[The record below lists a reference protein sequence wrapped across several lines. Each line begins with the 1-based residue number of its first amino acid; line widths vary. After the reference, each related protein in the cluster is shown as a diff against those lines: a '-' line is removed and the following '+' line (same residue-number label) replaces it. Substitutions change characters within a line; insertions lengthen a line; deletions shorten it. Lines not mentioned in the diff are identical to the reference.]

1 MNSNIGDRIGDYEIV
16 GVLGAGGMGKVYKV
30 RNVISDRIEAMKVL
44 LPDLANVPELADRF
58 MREIKVLA
66 GLEHPNIAALR
77 TAQRVDNQLMM
88 VMELVEGVTL
98 QDRLEQ
104 GRLPVPEALEY
115 SAQVLSALSYAH
127 ARGVIHRDIKPANM
141 MVTAGGTVKL
151 MDFGIAKAAGDRKL
165 TMTGTTL
172 GSLYYMSPEQI
183 RGGELDARSDLYS
196 FGISLYEIV
205 TGARPFHGDSDFS
218 LMTAHLQAEPVP
230 PIDVDPQLP
239 AALNEIILL
248 SIAKDPA
255 KRFQSADA
263 FRSALGSVSGGV
275 PAPAAPPRQAQTF
288 APVATPVSAPVAS
301 PPAPAAQIAPQRPG
315 HRGLYIT
322 LGAVLAVAVLVVGAT
337 QLPKW
342 LKTRAGETA
351 TPVQQEVQ
359 ATPAEQPPTAQPAS
373 DVPARAVEPPARASQ
388 AASVEAPRQV
398 RPAARGIVPSSPAST
413 PSSLAPPSSP
423 NPSQA
428 GGSGQP
434 AQAPQADQAKA
445 AALKELQKSWPMLAS
460 RAGAASTSLQGL
472 QQEQKRSGFGLRGD
486 ITASWKRMEHY
497 MDQADAALAAKDPDA
512 ARESM
517 ENAEREVTA
526 LEKFL
531 GR

>member
-1 MNSNIGDRIGDYEIV
+1 MKVGDRLEIRRKVRDIKDPATGKILRSIDDKVGDVDDHGSRCDVLSRRLHRQLSGQSRGCGQERSVSSRGEREERKHMNSNIGDRIGDYEIV
-16 GVLGAGGMGKVYKV
+16 GMLGAGGMGKVYKV
-30 RNVISDRIEAMKVL
+30 RNVISDRVEAMKVL

-77 TAQRVDNQLMM
+77 TAQRIDNQLVM

-115 SAQVLSALSYAH
+115 IAQVLSALSYAH

-141 MVTAGGTVKL
+141 MVTAGGAVKL

-165 TMTGTTL
+165 TMTGTTM

-183 RGGELDARSDLYS
+183 KGAASWIARSDLYS
-196 FGISLYEIV
+196 FGVSLYELV

-218 LMTAHLQAEPVP
+218 IMSAHLESEPVP

-263 FRSALGSVSGGV
+263 FRSALGSVSGGAPV
-275 PAPAAPPRQAQTF
+275 PAPAAAPQAAQTF
-288 APVATPVSAPVAS
+288 AAVRSAGD
-301 PPAPAAQIAPQRPG
+301 RC
-315 HRGLYIT
+315 
-322 LGAVLAVAVLVVGAT
+322 
-337 QLPKW
+337 
-342 LKTRAGETA
+342 
-351 TPVQQEVQ
+351 
-359 ATPAEQPPTAQPAS
+359 
-373 DVPARAVEPPARASQ
+373 
-388 AASVEAPRQV
+388 
-398 RPAARGIVPSSPAST
+398 
-413 PSSLAPPSSP
+413 
-423 NPSQA
+423 
-428 GGSGQP
+428 SGQP
-434 AQAPQADQAKA
+434 AGPRGTNSTPAFRSSRPLHHTGRGLGYGGPRGWRNA
-445 AALKELQKSWPMLAS
+445 ASQVAQDAGGRDRDS
-460 RAGAASTSLQGL
+460 RAA
-472 QQEQKRSGFGLRGD
+472 RGPGD
-486 ITASWKRMEHY
+486 AGRTASHR
-497 MDQADAALAAKDPDA
+497 AACPGCPGP
-512 ARESM
+512 
-517 ENAEREVTA
+517 
-526 LEKFL
+526 

>member
-44 LPDLANVPELADRF
+44 LPDLANVPELSDRF

-77 TAQRVDNQLMM
+77 TAQRVDNQLIM

-104 GRLPVPEALEY
+104 GRLPVPESLEY

-263 FRSALGSVSGGV
+263 FRSALGSVSGGA
-275 PAPAAPPRQAQTF
+275 PAPVPAAPPRQAQTF
-288 APVATPVSAPVAS
+288 APVAAPVSA
-301 PPAPAAQIAPQRPG
+301 
-315 HRGLYIT
+315 
-322 LGAVLAVAVLVVGAT
+322 
-337 QLPKW
+337 
-342 LKTRAGETA
+342 
-351 TPVQQEVQ
+351 
-359 ATPAEQPPTAQPAS
+359 
-373 DVPARAVEPPARASQ
+373 
-388 AASVEAPRQV
+388 
-398 RPAARGIVPSSPAST
+398 
-413 PSSLAPPSSP
+413 
-423 NPSQA
+423 
-428 GGSGQP
+428 
-434 AQAPQADQAKA
+434 
-445 AALKELQKSWPMLAS
+445 
-460 RAGAASTSLQGL
+460 
-472 QQEQKRSGFGLRGD
+472 
-486 ITASWKRMEHY
+486 
-497 MDQADAALAAKDPDA
+497 
-512 ARESM
+512 
-517 ENAEREVTA
+517 
-526 LEKFL
+526 
-531 GR
+531 